1 MKDRNISSSV
11 LEILSKD
18 PDHTYNYKQ
27 IAALLG
33 VKDAFIRKRIVT
45 ILAQLAKDGHLDEI
59 SRGKYQIKNASK
71 ELKGHLQFVSKGGA
85 YFVSPK
91 IAKDIY
97 IHPSNTNNA
106 LNGDHVLIKTTNYKG
121 KLEGKVIKIIE
132 RVKKEY
138 SGIIEKRKDIC
149 FLIPDDRMVKTH
161 FYIDKKHINGA
172 KNGQKVKAKFISWPK
187 NLKSPQAAVIEIIGN
202 PGELNVEMNAILS
215 EYGFPLKFPK
225 KVENELALIDTPN
238 YKLEAKKRLDLRDKT
253 TFTID
258 PVDAKDFDDALS
270 IDQFDNGIIEIGI
283 HIADVGHFVK
293 EKSNLDDEAYLRAN
307 SVYLVDRVIP
317 MLPEKLSNQ
326 LCSLRPNEDKLTFSA
341 VFQLNQ
347 KCEVIKT
354 WFGKTLI
361 HSDKRFT
368 YEEAQEI
375 IEGKEHDLSNEINT
389 LNKIARVLRADRL
402 KEGAL
407 NVESSEV
414 RFEIDEKGEPIG
426 TFLKV
431 SKEAHQLIEE
441 FMLLANKHVAIKMG
455 KPAKNK
461 FIHPFIYRIHD
472 DPSEEKISDLNIYL
486 ESMGYKIVREKNKP
500 ISFSLNAVMQ
510 QAKEKKELHLIAPMV
525 IRSMS
530 KAVYS
535 AENIGHYGLAFQY
548 YTHFTS
554 PIRRYADLL
563 VHRKLFNT
571 LEKKQTHLNSSQQL
585 EYTCSHLSKMEKQAT
600 DAERASIKYMQV
612 KFLSKKIGEKFS
624 GLISGITD
632 WGIYVELDENKCEG
646 MVTLSSMKD
655 DQYFYDKELQMMVG
669 YHNQKTY
676 KLGQEVEVM
685 VKKTDLYKRQIDFV
699 LIN

>member
-1 MKDRNISSSV
+1 MKDRNIASSV
-11 LEILSKD
+11 LEILTKD
-18 PDHTYNYKQ
+18 PYHTYNYKQ
-27 IAALLG
+27 IASLLG
-33 VKDAFIRKRIVT
+33 VKDPFIRKRIIT
-45 ILAQLAKDGHLDEI
+45 ILSQLAKDGHLNEV

-71 ELKGHLQFVSKGGA
+71 ELIGHLQFVSKGGA
-85 YFVSPK
+85 YFVSQK
-91 IAKDIY
+91 NSKDIY

-106 LNGDHVLIKTTNYKG
+106 LNGDQVLIKTTNYKG
-121 KLEGKVIKIIE
+121 KVEGKVIKIIE

-270 IDQFDNGIIEIGI
+270 IDQFDNGITEIGI

-347 KCEVIKT
+347 KYEVIKT

-375 IEGKEHDLSNEINT
+375 IEGKKHDLSNEINA

-402 KEGAL
+402 REGAL

-500 ISFSLNAVMQ
+500 ISYSLNAVMQ
-510 QAKEKKELHLIAPMV
+510 QAKVKKELHLIAPMV

-530 KAVYS
+530 KAAYS

-571 LEKKQTHLNSSQQL
+571 LEKKQTHLNSSKQL

-655 DQYFYDKELQMMVG
+655 DQYFYDKEIQMMVG